1 MVASMIVKGP
11 SQPAA
16 DGSAKKS
23 DRRHVAAMSR
33 ARLSADQWRQTHQIA
48 FALVLLCTV
57 ELLPS
62 LWHLNLS
69 TAPDWSRAVLLG
81 SLWQLAF
88 VVWMATI
95 PDRGSVWVLML
106 VFAVAATVYGAI
118 ASIALLTA
126 DEIDLPLGLASARW
140 PAFWWSSLM
149 AVLCAAAAFYC
160 GHTAQRWRQGG

>member
-1 MVASMIVKGP
+1 MIVNGP
-11 SQPAA
+11 NQPTA
-16 DGSAKKS
+16 DTRTKKS
-23 DRRHVAAMSR
+23 DRRQVAEMSHG
-33 ARLSADQWRQTHQIA
+33 RLSADQCRQVHRIA
-48 FALVLLCTV
+48 CALALLCAL

-69 TAPDWSRAVLLG
+69 AAPNWSRAVLLG

-88 VVWMATI
+88 VAWMATI
-95 PDRGSVWVLML
+95 PDRGSIWVLML
-106 VFAVAATVYGAI
+106 VFAVAATIYGAI

-126 DEIDLPLGLASARW
+126 DEVDLPLGLASARW

-160 GHTAQRWRQGG
+160 GHTAQRWRQGS